1 MNTENAETDKF
12 QEEAIAPMHTAEHLL
27 NRTMVNK
34 FRCERSRNAHIERK
48 QNHLHPA
55 CLPFRN
61 RTGGSGGNN
70 EPTDKRRP
78 ARC

>member
-1 MNTENAETDKF
+1 MNIENAETDKF

-48 QNHLHPA
+48 K
-55 CLPFRN
+55 
-61 RTGGSGGNN
+61 S
-70 EPTDKRRP
+70 
-78 ARC
+78 